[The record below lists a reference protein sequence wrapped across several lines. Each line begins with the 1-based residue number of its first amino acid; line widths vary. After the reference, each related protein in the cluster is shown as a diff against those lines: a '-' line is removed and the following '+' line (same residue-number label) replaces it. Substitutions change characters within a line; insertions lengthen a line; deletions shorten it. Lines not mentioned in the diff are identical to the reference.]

1 MKRPVLL
8 VLAGVNGAGKSS
20 IGGSLLNRAGLPWF
34 NPDTFAR
41 EWMATSGC
49 TLQEANELA
58 WREGLRRL
66 DEATASGTS
75 HAFETT
81 LGGRTITARLRAAAA
96 THDVEVWFCGLGS
109 PEAHIARVRLRVANG
124 GHDIPEEA
132 IRGRFE
138 TARRNLVSLLPYLI
152 YLRVYDNSA
161 EASPGTAIPDP
172 VLVMEMTA
180 EKLTW
185 PDPGDAGAFRRV
197 PDWAKPLVE
206 AALEMGSAGEATTA
220 T

>member
-20 IGGSLLNRAGLPWF
+20 IGGSLLARAGLAWF

-49 TLQEANELA
+49 TQQEANELA

-66 DEATASGTS
+66 DEAIAGGTS
-75 HAFETT
+75 YAFETT
-81 LGGRTITARLRAAAA
+81 LGGRTITARLQAAAA

-109 PEAHIARVRLRVANG
+109 AEAHIGRVRLRVANG
-124 GHDIPEEA
+124 GHDIPEAA
-132 IRGRFE
+132 IRVRFAS
-138 TARRNLVSLLPYLI
+138 ARRNLIALLPCLTF
-152 YLRVYDNSA
+152 LRVFDNSA
-161 EASPGTAIPDP
+161 DAQPGTAIPDP

-180 EKLTW
+180 GKLTW
-185 PDPGDAGAFRRV
+185 PDASDVEAFGRV

-206 AALEMGSAGEATTA
+206 AALEV
-220 T
+220 